1 VYVDGWR
8 RSDVMMSGRGGAAA
22 IRVPS
27 SEMAMTK
34 ARRGIGGAAGRL
46 MVWRGVLC
54 LRWGG
59 GVVVVAIR

>member
-1 VYVDGWR
+1 
-8 RSDVMMSGRGGAAA
+8 MMSGRGGAAA